1 MSTPNGI
8 KWPLE
13 LYAGRVSV
21 SQGTDHIKE
30 SVRQIIAIGKG
41 EYLMKPEFGCDL
53 NRRVFDPVNAVAMID
68 GDVREALRAFEP
80 RVSVNDTSTDLSRAA
95 EGIVGAVIGFTITG
109 TGQADSVS
117 IERN

>member
-1 MSTPNGI
+1 MSTPRGI

-21 SQGTDHIKE
+21 SQGVEHIRE

-53 NRRVFDPVNAVAMID
+53 NRRVFDPVNASAMVD
-68 GDVREALRAFEP
+68 GDIREALMNFEP

-95 EGIVGAVIGFTITG
+95 EGIVGAIIDFTITG
-109 TGQADSVS
+109 TGQTDSVG
-117 IERN
+117 IERI